1 MVDGA
6 RSTGRVYRAI
16 HGRRS
21 LGPFTIQ
28 LPGNDSPNGT
38 EPTRAC
44 PAEAQD
50 PRGTTLVGAGG
61 RSIGPF
67 CPNLASDPGER
78 CALRGGLSCP
88 QIFQPCPSSLSQAVG
103 QTPSPGLFPLQEA
116 LPKESEQVAVCRSAI
131 RTTLELTA
139 YLVRSKKSAGAVKNR

>member
-6 RSTGRVYRAI
+6 RSTGGIYRAI

-38 EPTRAC
+38 EPTRAI

-50 PRGTTLVGAGG
+50 PRVTTLVGAGG
-61 RSIGPF
+61 TLRPKGRAIV
-67 CPNLASDPGER
+67 LANILAVPV
-78 CALRGGLSCP
+78 
-88 QIFQPCPSSLSQAVG
+88 LSQSSGRPNSLARSVSAPRDPAERVG
-103 QTPSPGLFPLQEA
+103 AGSCTQIGDPDF
-116 LPKESEQVAVCRSAI
+116 
-131 RTTLELTA
+131 
-139 YLVRSKKSAGAVKNR
+139 AGASRILGPG